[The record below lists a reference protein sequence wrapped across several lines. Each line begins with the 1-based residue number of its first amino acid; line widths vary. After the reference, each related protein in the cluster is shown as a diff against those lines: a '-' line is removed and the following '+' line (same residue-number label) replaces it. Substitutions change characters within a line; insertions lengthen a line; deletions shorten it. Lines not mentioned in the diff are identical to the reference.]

1 MPIVPV
7 EENKVGIAGLSDE
20 KLRAADYSGSGLEAL
35 GAGLAGLGSSAA
47 DFAASLPRLSAAE
60 AAHARLLRT
69 DLAAKRA
76 WNEGHEA
83 NAALLDG
90 FRQLKGKDARVA
102 LAPVAE
108 AIAQNLHALRHGHE
122 DEHVRA
128 IIDATLAHRTA
139 QDIIDLHA
147 HADAQDRIAQAQES
161 ARLVANSAQ
170 DALRHVADPTRFDH
184 AIATGENTLRRQG
197 QLAGKPAAAIDGEIA
212 AWRSARFLEAVHA
225 LAPSDGLGA
234 TALFERYRDALT
246 PADRAGLEPLLHE
259 PMAQTQAIA
268 DIDTAALAAAPFAP
282 LTPQGDPLLADRMRT
297 ITSHFDRVVLP
308 ELMQR
313 YGGDAAR
320 AWAATQ
326 IGTNAVDDLV
336 KQHGDGWYQALP
348 EAARYAVA
356 HNFALLNAGTSAR
369 AAPQDRAAVEASLA
383 GLNDARR
390 GYAQR
395 ELTLRS
401 NRADQARRAA
411 QGAATD
417 QAYALADQLGHD
429 FTSLAQ
435 LPAKVRAEL
444 SDQTSTALQ
453 RQADANIDPQTVAP
467 EGAVSLAL
475 RNMATT
481 APEAFRDLDMREYRS
496 LVSADEYAMFERL
509 QRRVGFDDGVAFPPQ
524 GLGID
529 SVDTRQL
536 PDEELAPPPEKQ
548 YESHGTQPNPVP
560 DGGGMRLAAM
570 TTGSPD
576 TPSPKLRQDLAQRW
590 RQHPELRQ
598 QDPELANAA
607 RAVDAA
613 EKLLKSNYIP
623 MLENMGFRDQT
634 PGDIVKEQTLA
645 KLRNV
650 IIPMALQRGVVF
662 GKYSDQDLGA
672 GGYKASLLFNALRNA
687 YALALN
693 DRQREALRY
702 FTSKEGGHWTPAQ
715 AAGIVANLTKESR
728 LDSQL
733 GQEKGGLGYGIAQ
746 WERGKERAL
755 AFKALFGIDISRSS
769 FRQQLAFVNYELTVK
784 PKLYQEAGDDL
795 RKQSTPA
802 GAGNSFALNFE
813 SMKNKTT
820 QPVDRANYAVQVF
833 EEFYGKK

>member
-7 EENKVGIAGLSDE
+7 EENKVGVAGLTDA
-20 KLRAADYSGSGLEAL
+20 KLRPADYSGSGLEAL
-35 GAGLAGLGSSAA
+35 GAGLAGVGKAGSELA
-47 DFAASLPRLSAAE
+47 DSLPGQEEAKRRHAA
-60 AAHARLLRT
+60 LLRT

-90 FRQLKGKDARVA
+90 FRQFKGKDARDA

-108 AIAQNLHALRHGHE
+108 AMAQNLHAVRQGHE
-122 DEHVRA
+122 DAHVRA
-128 IIDATLAHRTA
+128 IIDGPLAHRTA
-139 QDIIDLHA
+139 QDIMDLHA
-147 HADAQDRIAQAQES
+147 HADAQDAIAQAQES
-161 ARLVANSAQ
+161 ERVIANSATE
-170 DALRHVADPTRFDH
+170 ALRHADDPTRFDH

-197 QLAGKPAAAIDGEIA
+197 ELAGKPEAAIDGDIA
-212 AWRSARFLEAVHA
+212 TWRSARYVEAVHA
-225 LAPSDGLGA
+225 LAPRDGLGA
-234 TALFERYRDALT
+234 TALFERYRDQLT
-246 PADRAGLEPLLHE
+246 PADRSGLEPLLHE

-297 ITSHFDRVVLP
+297 ITSHFDRVLLP

-326 IGTNAVDDLV
+326 IGTDAVDDLV

-348 EAARYAVA
+348 EAARNGVA
-356 HNFALLNAGTSAR
+356 HNFALLKAGSSAR
-369 AAPQDRAAVEASLA
+369 TAPQDRAAVAASLA
-383 GLNDARR
+383 GLDDTRR

-411 QGAATD
+411 QGVAAD
-417 QAYALADQLGHD
+417 QAYAVADQLGHD

-435 LPAKVRAEL
+435 LPAKVRADL

-453 RQADANIDPQTVAP
+453 RQADANIDPQPVAP

-481 APEAFRDLDMREYRS
+481 APEAFRDLDMREYRP

-509 QRRVGFDDGVAFPPQ
+509 QRRVGLNDGVAFTPP
-524 GLGID
+524 GPGVE
-529 SVDTRQL
+529 SEDTRQQ
-536 PDEELAPPPEKQ
+536 PNEDLAPPPEEL
-548 YESHGTQPNPVP
+548 YESHGTEPNPVP
-560 DGGGMRLAAM
+560 DGGGMRFAAM
-570 TTGSPD
+570 TTGSPG
-576 TPSPKLRQDLAQRW
+576 TPSPKPRQDLAQRW

-598 QDPELANAA
+598 QDPELINAA
-607 RAVDAA
+607 RSLDAA

-623 MLENMGFRDQT
+623 MLKNMGFSDQT

-672 GGYKASLLFNALRNA
+672 GGYKAGLLFNALRNA

-733 GQEKGGLGYGIAQ
+733 GQEKGGPGYGIAQ

-784 PKLYQEAGDDL
+784 PKLYREAGDDL

-802 GAGNSFALNFE
+802 GAGNSFSLNFE
-813 SMKNKTT
+813 AMKNKTT
-820 QPVDRANYAVQVF
+820 QPVERANYAIEVF

>member
-1 MPIVPV
+1 M
-7 EENKVGIAGLSDE
+7 
-20 KLRAADYSGSGLEAL
+20 
-35 GAGLAGLGSSAA
+35 
-47 DFAASLPRLSAAE
+47 
-60 AAHARLLRT
+60 RT
-69 DLAAKRA
+69 DLAAKQA
-76 WNEGHEA
+76 WNDGHEA
-83 NAALLDG
+83 NTALLDD
-90 FRQLKGKDARVA
+90 FRQLKGKDARDA

-108 AIAQNLHALRHGHE
+108 AMAQNLHAVRHGHE
-122 DEHVRA
+122 DAHVRA
-128 IIDATLAHRTA
+128 IIDGTLAHRTA
-139 QDIIDLHA
+139 RDIVDLHA
-147 HADAQDRIAQAQES
+147 HADAQDAIAQARES
-161 ARLVANSAQ
+161 QRLIDNSAS
-170 DALRHVADPTRFDH
+170 DALRHVTDPTRFDD

-197 QLAGKPAAAIDGEIA
+197 QLAGKGEGEIA
-212 AWRSARFLEAVHA
+212 HDVAAWQSRRYVDAVHA

-234 TALFERYRDALT
+234 TALFERYRDQLT
-246 PADRAGLEPLLHE
+246 PADRAALEPLLHE

-268 DIDTAALAAAPFAP
+268 DIDTPALAAAPFAP
-282 LTPQGDPLLADRMRT
+282 LTPQGDPLLADRIRT
-297 ITSHFDRVVLP
+297 ITPHFDRVVLP

-326 IGTNAVDDLV
+326 IGTDAVDDLV
-336 KQHGDGWYQALP
+336 KQRGDGWYQALP
-348 EAARYAVA
+348 AAARHAVA
-356 HNFALLNAGTSAR
+356 HNFALLNAGSSAR
-369 AAPQDRAAVEASLA
+369 TAPQDRAAVEASLA
-383 GLNDARR
+383 RLDDTRR

-395 ELTLRS
+395 ELALRS

-411 QGAATD
+411 QAAAAD

-435 LPAKVRAEL
+435 LPAKVRADL
-444 SDQTSTALQ
+444 SDQTSVALQ
-453 RQADANIDPQTVAP
+453 RQADANVDPQPVAP

-481 APEAFRDLDMREYRS
+481 APEAFRDLDMREYRP
-496 LVSADEYAMFERL
+496 LVSADEYAMFQRL
-509 QRRVGFDDGVAFPPQ
+509 QRGVGLDDGVAIPPQ
-524 GLGID
+524 GPGVD
-529 SVDTRQL
+529 SVDTRQQ
-536 PDEELAPPPEKQ
+536 PNEELAPLPEEQ
-548 YESHGTQPNPVP
+548 YESHGPHPDPVP

-590 RQHPELRQ
+590 RQHPELRH
-598 QDPELANAA
+598 QDPELINAA

-613 EKLLKSNYIP
+613 ERLLKSNYIP
-623 MLENMGFRDQT
+623 MLENMGFSDQT

-672 GGYKASLLFNALRNA
+672 GGYKAGLLFNALRNA

-715 AAGIVANLTKESR
+715 AAGIVANLTAESR

-733 GQEKGGLGYGIAQ
+733 GQAKGGPGYGIAQ
-746 WERGKERAL
+746 WERGKERAI
-755 AFKALFGIDISRSS
+755 AFKALFGIDISQSS
-769 FRQQLAFVNYELTVK
+769 FPQQLAFVNYELTVK
-784 PKLYQEAGDDL
+784 PKTYREAGDYL
-795 RKQSTPA
+795 RKETTPY
-802 GAGNSFALNFE
+802 GAGDSFARHYE
-813 SMKNKTT
+813 VMKNRTSE
-820 QPVDRANYAVQVF
+820 PVTRANYASQVF
-833 EEFYGKK
+833 DEFFGKK